1 MKTREAIAAE
11 VADLKATQALQL
23 AILAR
28 LDKVA
33 SNPTV
38 KVLGGMLATALVT
51 WLASRGLVLK

>member
-1 MKTREAIAAE
+1 MLSPTASKVDRLT
-11 VADLKATQALQL
+11 ATQDIQL

-38 KVLGGMLATALVT
+38 KVIAGMVATAILT
-51 WLASRGLVLK
+51 WLASRGGSLK